1 MESQGQLS
9 VVRMCGLVQLSR
21 ASFYR
26 RWEAQQPR
34 LEEAE
39 LREAIQQDWIAKR
52 PNGYRSV
59 TQRLRRQGWVVNAKR
74 VQRLMREDNLLG
86 LGKRKFVV
94 TTDSDHDFLV
104 YPNLAKQL
112 VLTAMNQLW
121 VADITYVRLQE
132 EFVYLAV
139 VLDAFS
145 RRVVGWALRRTLGRE
160 VALAAW
166 EQALA
171 NRQPGPG
178 LVHHSDRGSQYAS
191 NEYVARLEKIGVLMS
206 MSHAGRP
213 WENGKCERFIGT
225 LKREQ
230 LDGRRYRGLEELQ
243 QDLETFLETVYNR
256 ERLHSALGYRTP
268 EEFEQQ
274 QAAPTAIPAGWSPAG
289 VSFRRHEEIYS
300 DVSEGGRNRGSHL
313 ASPDSS
319 E

>member
-1 MESQGQLS
+1 MESQGELS
-9 VVRMCGLVQLSR
+9 VVRMCGLAQISR
-21 ASFYR
+21 AGFYR
-26 RWEAQQPR
+26 HWEAQEPR
-34 LEEAE
+34 REETE

-52 PNGYRSV
+52 PNGYRSI
-59 TQRLRRQGWVVNAKR
+59 TRRLHQQGWVVNTKR

-86 LGKRKFVV
+86 LRKRKFVV
-94 TTDSDHDFLV
+94 STDSDHDFLV

-112 VLTAMNQLW
+112 VLTAPNQLW

-139 VLDAFS
+139 VLDAYS
-145 RRVVGWALRRTLGRE
+145 RRVVGWALRRTLSRE
-160 VALAAW
+160 VALAALD
-166 EQALA
+166 QALA
-171 NRQPGPG
+171 NRKPGAG

-191 NEYVARLEKIGVLMS
+191 NEYVARLEGRGAWMS
-206 MSHAGRP
+206 MSRAGRP

-230 LDGRRYRGLEELQ
+230 LDGRRYRSLQELQ
-243 QDLETFLETVYNR
+243 QDLERFIETVYNR

-274 QAAPTAIPAGWSPAG
+274 RAATTAIPDGGSSVG

-300 DVSEGGRNRGSHL
+300 DVSG
-313 ASPDSS
+313 D
-319 E
+319 

>member
-1 MESQGQLS
+1 
-9 VVRMCGLVQLSR
+9 MCGLVPISR

-26 RWEAQQPR
+26 HWEAQEPR
-34 LEEAE
+34 REETE

-52 PNGYRSV
+52 PNGYRSI
-59 TQRLRRQGWVVNAKR
+59 TRRLRRQGWVVNAKR

-86 LGKRKFVV
+86 LRKRKFVV
-94 TTDSDHDFLV
+94 TSDSNHDFLI

-112 VLTAMNQLW
+112 VLTAVNQLW
-121 VADITYVRLQE
+121 VADITYLRLQE

-139 VLDAFS
+139 VLDAYS
-145 RRVVGWALRRTLGRE
+145 RRVVGWALHRQLGRE
-160 VALAAW
+160 VALQAL
-166 EQALA
+166 EQAIA

-191 NEYVARLEKIGVLMS
+191 NEYVARLEKIGAWMS
-206 MSHAGRP
+206 MSRAGRP
-213 WENGKCERFIGT
+213 WENGKCESFIGT

-243 QDLETFLETVYNR
+243 QDLQRFLETVYNR

-274 QAAPTAIPAGWSPAG
+274 QSATAIPAPGNPAG

-300 DVSEGGRNRGSHL
+300 DVSG
-313 ASPDSS
+313 D
-319 E
+319 